1 MQLYRALRMI
11 GHAIYE
17 NLNAILSTD
26 THVALQARLD
36 ELGLTEAAK
45 QHVGFLGR

>member
-1 MQLYRALRMI
+1 MQRYRAFRMI
-11 GHAIYE
+11 GDAIHE

-26 THVALQARLD
+26 THITLQARLD